1 MSSGYLNPQD
11 KGGHQVILFTFTGRI
26 TSAEKREW
34 NRQILALKRKFGTR
48 LVAITL
54 KGDKTPA
61 KPGT

>member
-11 KGGHQVILFTFTGRI
+11 KGEHQVILFTFTGKI
-26 TSAEKREW
+26 TPAEKRRW
-34 NRQILALKRKFGTR
+34 NQQILALKRQFGNR

-54 KGDKTPA
+54 KGDKTPK